1 MKLPLL
7 DAVKLIKILEIKG
20 YKKLRQKGSHVQF
33 KNDEGILITVPTHA
47 GRPIGRGLLRKILM
61 DMEISREEFL
71 DLVKQV

>member
-7 DAVKLIKILEIKG
+7 DAVKLIKILETKG

-33 KNDEGILITVPTHA
+33 KNDEGLLITVPIHA
-47 GRPIGRGLLRKILM
+47 GRPIGRGLLRKILR

-71 DLVKQV
+71 DLVNQV